1 MVATESKCKPQV
13 IARDHAVFTSLTNHP
28 QAVRGRT
35 RRRPLAA
42 ARRPEAF
49 SSHEAPI
56 DTLFGPASSDEYTS
70 TPDPFHFFSGLLVDY
85 KPENASNWIMDV
97 ELMHHYTASAYKTLT
112 SSLEVQDALQ
122 HDLPREGLRHPFLMH
137 QILAFAGF
145 HLAYTQPERRHIY
158 LKQAS
163 QHQNFTIHGM
173 RKTLAGVI
181 SSENCHAAYATSIFI
196 CLGAFAVY
204 PCYENYNTFFSPIDS
219 LVEIFNLISGMGL
232 ILSTSDEELRTGP
245 LKRLFNKH
253 IERKGPEH
261 PCPELSGRLPLLEAQ
276 LDEASAEL
284 DEDVKRCIKEAT
296 ELLQHCIDRV
306 AAEHSGL
313 GYSALRAAF
322 LWPKLLPSAQCHW
335 IKCRHPAAMVILAH
349 YAMLLHSAETDS
361 WYLRGWG
368 RAIAESVA
376 EALAGTSWLNL
387 ARWPISVI
395 RGG

>member
-1 MVATESKCKPQV
+1 MPA
-13 IARDHAVFTSLTNHP
+13 
-28 QAVRGRT
+28 
-35 RRRPLAA
+35 
-42 ARRPEAF
+42 EA
-49 SSHEAPI
+49 
-56 DTLFGPASSDEYTS
+56 LFGPASSDEYTS
-70 TPDPFHFFSGLLVDY
+70 PPDPFHFFSGLLVDY

-112 SSLEVQDALQ
+112 QSTYVQDALQ
-122 HDLPREGLRHPFLMH
+122 NDLPREGLRHPFLMH

-145 HLAYTQPERRHIY
+145 HLAYTEPERRHIY

-173 RKTLAGVI
+173 RKTLAGAI
-181 SSENCHAAYATSIFI
+181 SSENCHATYATSIFI

-219 LVEIFNLISGMGL
+219 LVEIFTLITGMGL

-245 LKRLFNKH
+245 LKRMFRKH
-253 IERKGPEH
+253 IKPTGPDH
-261 PCPELSGRLPLLEAQ
+261 PCPQLSGRLPLLEAQ
-276 LDEASAEL
+276 LDEASTEL
-284 DEDVKRCIKEAT
+284 DEEVKTCIKKTASA
-296 ELLQHCIDRV
+296 LQDCLDKV
-306 AAEHSGL
+306 AMRNSGL
-313 GYSALRAAF
+313 GHSALRTAF
-322 LWPKLLPSAQCHW
+322 LWPLLLPAQCLDW

-349 YAMLLHSAETDS
+349 YAMLLHFAEADC

-368 RAIAESVA
+368 KAIAESVA

-395 RGG
+395 RGE